1 MTDKTSAKAVKEE
14 IKTEPA
20 ADANKPQ
27 YDKAE
32 LLAIFDEM
40 IFQGEYQ
47 EEVTIKGKLK
57 VTFRARSAN
66 DITAISRELD
76 GSQFSLMATITEQ
89 RAFLNLIYSMIAY
102 AGKNYEK
109 VEIKERREMIGKLPA
124 VVIGALSEALVKFD
138 QKMDAACREGEANF

>member
-1 MTDKTSAKAVKEE
+1 MIDKSATKAVKEE
-14 IKTEPA
+14 SKSVTA
-20 ADANKPQ
+20 AEANKPEF
-27 YDKAE
+27 DKAE

-40 IFQGEYQ
+40 IFSGEYS
-47 EEVTIKGKLK
+47 EEVTIKKKLK

-89 RAFLNLIYSMIAY
+89 RAFLNLVYSMISY
-102 AGKNYEK
+102 SGRSYEK
-109 VEIKERREMIGKLPA
+109 VDIKERREMIGKLPA
-124 VVIGALSEALVKFD
+124 VIIGALSEALVKFD

>member
-1 MTDKTSAKAVKEE
+1 MTDKSATKAVKEE
-14 IKTEPA
+14 TKSETA
-20 ADANKPQ
+20 AEAKKAEF
-27 YDKAE
+27 DKAE

-40 IFQGEYQ
+40 IFSGEYT
-47 EEVTIKGKLK
+47 EDITIKGKLK

-76 GSQFSLMATITEQ
+76 SSQFSLMSTVNEQ
-89 RAFLNLIYSMIAY
+89 RAFLNLIYSMISY
-102 AGKNYEK
+102 SGKNYEK
-109 VEIKERREMIGKLPA
+109 VDIAERRKMIGQLPA